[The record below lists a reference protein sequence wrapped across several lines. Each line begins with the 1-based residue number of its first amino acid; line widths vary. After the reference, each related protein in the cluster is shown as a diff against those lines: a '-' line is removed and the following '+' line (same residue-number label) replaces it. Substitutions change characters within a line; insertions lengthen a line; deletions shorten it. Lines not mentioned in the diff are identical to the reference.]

1 MISLQ
6 TIHWSKLTFF
16 VLSGSVGIFFSSHA
30 LVIVSLALLVLILFE
45 RHLKINIP
53 SGIAGIFVAFIV
65 LSLILGSYFNFY
77 EKFPWWDDLLHAF
90 YGAAFALVGFLIIQ
104 YISTK
109 RNIENDILIICLFSF
124 CFSVAFGALWE
135 IYEFAYDQFFSGNMQ
150 RTDQGTGVTDTMND
164 IILESSS
171 AFLVNVFIYF
181 YIASGTKN
189 WVGKIWE
196 SFLKVNT
203 NT

>member
-16 VLSGSVGIFFSSHA
+16 ILSGSIGIFFSSHA

-45 RHLKINIP
+45 RHINIKIP
-53 SGIAGIFVAFIV
+53 SGMASIFVGFIIF
-65 LSLILGSYFNFY
+65 SLVLGSYFNFY
-77 EKFPWWDDLLHAF
+77 EKFLWWDDLLHAF

-109 RNIENDILIICLFSF
+109 RKIKNDILIICLFSF
-124 CFSVAFGALWE
+124 CFSVTFGAIWE
-135 IYEFAYDQFFSGNMQ
+135 IYEFAYDQFFNGNMQ
-150 RTDQGTGVTDTMND
+150 RTDQGNGVNDTMND
-164 IILESSS
+164 IILESL
-171 AFLVNVFIYF
+171 AALLVNVFIYI